1 MITAVSHVTLFV
13 EDQDKALAF
22 YTNVLGFEL
31 HTDAM
36 FGPDMRWLTINAKGQ
51 ENFEIALMKATTPE
65 EKALVGK
72 QAHEHPFLCLATN
85 DCHGDYERLT
95 KAGVT
100 FIEAPQ
106 EQPWGIQAIFKDL
119 YGTTFVLVQAK

>member
-1 MITAVSHVTLFV
+1 MITGVSHVTLFV

-22 YTNVLGFEL
+22 YTDVLGFEL

-51 ENFEIALMKATTPE
+51 KDFEIALMKATTPQ

-72 QAHEHPFLCLATN
+72 QAHEHPLLCLATN
-85 DCHGDYERLT
+85 DCHGDYEHLK
-95 KAGVT
+95 KAGVN